1 MRRWWNEYGG
11 AVMAFA
17 IIGGIVAVIAVIA
30 IGVETAGCS
39 MRWSGSGYGYRYR
52 PIAGC
57 QVEVA
62 RGKWMPER
70 AVRSVE

>member
-1 MRRWWNEYGG
+1 MHRWWNRHGDL
-11 AVMAFA
+11 VMAFA
-17 IIGGIVAVIAVIA
+17 ILGVIVAVLGALYA
-30 IGVETAGCS
+30 GVEMAGCS